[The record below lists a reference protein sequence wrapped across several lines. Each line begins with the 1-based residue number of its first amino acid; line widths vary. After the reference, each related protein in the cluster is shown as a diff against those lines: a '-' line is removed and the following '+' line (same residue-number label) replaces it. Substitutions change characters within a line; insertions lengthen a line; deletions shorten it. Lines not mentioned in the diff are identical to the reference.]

1 MFAAPMFRRSSNRLP
16 VIAAAVLIGLLTV
29 ISPALSMFPAPAPAP
44 KPAAAAAA
52 PASTAAPAESAQRL
66 PRVRKAEAAPME
78 GASCSSA
85 RQKLWVEGE
94 GWVVRRV
101 NRCW

>member
-1 MFAAPMFRRSSNRLP
+1 MFAASMPRLRSHRLP
-16 VIAAAVLIGLLTV
+16 AIAAAVLIGSLTA
-29 ISPALSMFPAPAPAP
+29 ISPALSMFPAP

-52 PASTAAPAESAQRL
+52 PVSTAAPSESAHR
-66 PRVRKAEAAPME
+66 PVRVRKAEAAPME

>member
-1 MFAAPMFRRSSNRLP
+1 MPCLSADALLLDPEGAAFLRD
-16 VIAAAVLIGLLTV
+16 VLGT
-29 ISPALSMFPAPAPAP
+29 SPAVPAASAAP